1 MSHGTGDKL
10 VFCHEAMNLQLRVQ
24 SAGWSPD
31 VVRWESDEDSEDSEA
46 EREADEEWSLSD
58 QAILLLM
65 A

>member
-1 MSHGTGDKL
+1 MVSHT
-10 VFCHEAMNLQLRVQ
+10 
-24 SAGWSPD
+24 D

-58 QAILLLM
+58 QAILRLM